1 MNKDELLNALHI
13 EGAASLIVAKRTPAQ
28 FHGQHVPLNT
38 EVETDLKTIAQEAV
52 ARLRQL
58 EMRTYE
64 PDLKVEP
71 KNDFMFIPATMIANY
86 ENGETRVQIEP
97 ASAERL
103 IDIDNSVVHELMNV
117 ATMTEISARDIQN
130 AGYNM
135 YAVIIGDDPD
145 NRTIYIRHSNP
156 QKFSK
161 PGRLMTA
168 FSDTLTRFEKP
179 IFTFDEV
186 FDIVIT
192 RHGLLV
198 ANQSTFER
206 TFRDVQVLAA
216 RHSERVTKIAQAL
229 PLDEESQNVLAES
242 ALKPSIATKLRAIS
256 ENGHLNGVT
265 LTVED
270 IRLKA
275 QACGVDPAT
284 LIQDGKL
291 RLTQQNLLSSLKV
304 LNDDVFKG
312 AFTGQT
318 YEAGSKAKRS
328 QS

>member
-1 MNKDELLNALHI
+1 MEKDDLLNALHL
-13 EGAASLIVAKRTPAQ
+13 EGAASLVIAKRTPSQ
-28 FHGQHVPLNT
+28 FKGQHVPLDT
-38 EVETDLKTIAQEAV
+38 EVEGDLKSIAQEAV
-52 ARLRQL
+52 AQLRQL

-71 KNDFMFIPATMIANY
+71 KSDFMYIPATMIANY
-86 ENGETRVQIEP
+86 ENGEAPIRAEA
-97 ASAERL
+97 ASADRL
-103 IDIDNSVVHELMNV
+103 IDIDNSVVQGLMGV
-117 ATMTEISARDIQN
+117 ATMDEISARDIT
-130 AGYNM
+130 GGLYNM

-179 IFTFDEV
+179 IFTFDSR
-186 FDIVIT
+186 FDIIIS
-192 RHGLLV
+192 RHGLIV
-198 ANQSTFER
+198 VNQSTFEK

-216 RHSERVTKIAQAL
+216 RHSERVVKIAQAL
-229 PLDEESQNVLAES
+229 PLDEESQNVLAEF
-242 ALKPSIATKLRAIS
+242 ALKPSIASKLRAIS
-256 ENGHLNGVT
+256 ENGHLNTAISVD
-265 LTVED
+265 D
-270 IRLKA
+270 IRTKA
-275 QACGVDPAT
+275 RACGIDPET

-291 RLTQQNLLSSLKV
+291 HLTQQNLLSSLKV

-312 AFTGQT
+312 AFTNQI
-318 YEAGSKAKRS
+318 YEAGSKARR